1 MLTLF
6 SFLFLVVCL
15 FVWLVD
21 CLFVVWLFVC
31 LFGCLCV
38 VHLFQVPEK
47 TNVPN
52 SWSFNSKKKGYKRYY
67 TPETLGW
74 KEQLELIDEEIQECT
89 SNRLRTLF
97 RTFSRSHVALKMAC
111 KCIAR
116 LDALMSLACAS
127 EHIQN
132 GENEDAWPSTGLI
145 SCRCRC
151 LFSVCSL
158 SMSLSV
164 LCRCLCLFSVCSLFS
179 VLCSLSVL

>member
-1 MLTLF
+1 MAVGGEWGKRGKKRVSGGEKGVDLVF
-6 SFLFLVVCL
+6 FLVSGCLFVCL
-15 FVWLVD
+15 FVWLFG
-21 CLFVVWLFVC
+21 CLFGCLVVWLFGCLVVWLFVC
-31 LFGCLCV
+31 LVGCLCV

-132 GENEDAWPSTGLI
+132 GENEDAWHRRPLD
-145 SCRCRC
+145 
-151 LFSVCSL
+151 
-158 SMSLSV
+158 
-164 LCRCLCLFSVCSLFS
+164 
-179 VLCSLSVL
+179 

>member
-1 MLTLF
+1 MGEVGEEGEEESGGEKGVDLVF
-6 SFLFLVVCL
+6 FLVCL
-15 FVWLVD
+15 
-21 CLFVVWLFVC
+21 VVW

-145 SCRCRC
+145 SGRCRC
-151 LFSVCSL
+151 LFSVL
-158 SMSLSV
+158 
-164 LCRCLCLFSVCSLFS
+164 CSLFS
-179 VLCSLSVL
+179 VL

>member
-1 MLTLF
+1 MAVGGEWGEWGKKRVSGGEKGVDLVF
-6 SFLFLVVCL
+6 FLVSGC
-15 FVWLVD
+15 
-21 CLFVVWLFVC
+21 LFVC
-31 LFGCLCV
+31 LVGCLCV
-38 VHLFQVPEK
+38 VHFFQVPEK

-132 GENEDAWPSTGLI
+132 GEKRLDAWHRRPLD
-145 SCRCRC
+145 
-151 LFSVCSL
+151 
-158 SMSLSV
+158 
-164 LCRCLCLFSVCSLFS
+164 
-179 VLCSLSVL
+179 

>member
-1 MLTLF
+1 LF
-6 SFLFLVVCL
+6 GCLVVCLVVWLFGCLVVWL
-15 FVWLVD
+15 FVWLV
-21 CLFVVWLFVC
+21 
-31 LFGCLCV
+31 GCLCV

-132 GENEDAWPSTGLI
+132 GENEDAWHRRPLD
-145 SCRCRC
+145 
-151 LFSVCSL
+151 
-158 SMSLSV
+158 
-164 LCRCLCLFSVCSLFS
+164 
-179 VLCSLSVL
+179 